1 MIEVFAELN
10 LNSKKIGSLEV
21 ESQLI
26 KKRAGVDLEDFEDKD
41 I

>member
-10 LNSKKIGSLEV
+10 LDSKKIGSLEV